1 MSHMAN
7 ATQQSLQGHGNQ
19 VKKIALPLVLLVLA
33 AWTVEVVDRLFL
45 GGTLDQFGIV
55 PRQAVGLRGISFA
68 PFLHGSFAH
77 LLANS
82 VPFLILGFL
91 IMWRHARRFA
101 VISLVIIVV
110 SGLGTWLIAPSNTV
124 HIGASGLIFG
134 YFAFLVVNAWYER
147 SLAAV
152 ALALAVI
159 LMYGGLISGIVPTG
173 NPISWQGH
181 LFGMIGGAI
190 AAYYFSDR
198 RN

>member
-91 IMWRHARRFA
+91 ITWRHARRFA